1 MKKMIWNVVSHAR
14 IGQEVVFVISWD
26 VTETA
31 RIGVVIMNML
41 NLIIRRYRTDKE
53 RRPSQRNNL
62 QRKRRDKFRRL
73 WRILR

>member
-14 IGQEVVFVISWD
+14 IGQKVVFVTSWN

-41 NLIIRRYRTDKE
+41 NSLAEGHKISIYLYHNR
-53 RRPSQRNNL
+53 
-62 QRKRRDKFRRL
+62 
-73 WRILR
+73 